1 MTSCTSSEKIMD
13 ALSLLD
19 EDMAEEVGRLRG
31 RRPKKPSFMRYGM
44 IAAGFCV
51 TLLCV
56 LQLVPLMGRVP
67 EDGVTGGGGQE
78 DVSLENAGTNNSLT
92 DTGLGSIFPTVSE
105 SEDVTAG
112 NESKKPEA
120 DEEDESQSGETGS
133 VSDDEENL
141 GGGTEGM
148 PGDEPLPAL
157 NLRVEGYDGDTVVCT
172 VVGNEG
178 CTFYPVGNVVVLRF
192 DFWEGEP
199 VTETSFTRGGVYSV
213 LFTVGYDSSDENTLY
228 AVIAYQ
234 LEE

>member
-13 ALSLLD
+13 ALSFLD

-105 SEDVTAG
+105 SDEGSEGETAEDISASD
-112 NESKKPEA
+112 ESLDGGMEGIGDEKPSIKVRVDDFTDGMPLCTVVENVDTDIFPVGTNLFISFEKWKDAHYQKIKPE
-120 DEEDESQSGETGS
+120 DLT
-133 VSDDEENL
+133 V
-141 GGGTEGM
+141 GM
-148 PGDEPLPAL
+148 EIC
-157 NLRVEGYDGDTVVCT
+157 VMFTGYDGDTIFAVMLY
-172 VVGNEG
+172 E
-178 CTFYPVGNVVVLRF
+178 
-192 DFWEGEP
+192 
-199 VTETSFTRGGVYSV
+199 TE
-213 LFTVGYDSSDENTLY
+213 E
-228 AVIAYQ
+228 
-234 LEE
+234 

>member
-105 SEDVTAG
+105 SDEGSEGETAEDISA
-112 NESKKPEA
+112 S
-120 DEEDESQSGETGS
+120 DESL
-133 VSDDEENL
+133 D
-141 GGGTEGM
+141 GGTEGI
-148 PGDEPLPAL
+148 GDEKPSIKVRVDDFTDGMPLCTVVENVDTDIFPVGT
-157 NLRVEGYDGDTVVCT
+157 NLFISFEKWKDAHYQKIKPEDLTVGMEICVMFTGYDGDTIFAVMLY
-172 VVGNEG
+172 E
-178 CTFYPVGNVVVLRF
+178 
-192 DFWEGEP
+192 
-199 VTETSFTRGGVYSV
+199 TE
-213 LFTVGYDSSDENTLY
+213 E
-228 AVIAYQ
+228 
-234 LEE
+234 

>member
-92 DTGLGSIFPTVSE
+92 DTGLGSISPTVSE
-105 SEDVTAG
+105 S
-112 NESKKPEA
+112 
-120 DEEDESQSGETGS
+120 DEGSEGETAEDIS
-133 VSDDEENL
+133 ESDDSL
-141 GGGTEGM
+141 GGGMEGIGDEKPSIKVRVDDFTDGM
-148 PGDEPLPAL
+148 PLCTVVENVDTDIFPVGT
-157 NLRVEGYDGDTVVCT
+157 NLFISFEKWKDADYQKIKPEDLTVGMEICVMFTGYDGDTIFAVMLY
-172 VVGNEG
+172 E
-178 CTFYPVGNVVVLRF
+178 
-192 DFWEGEP
+192 
-199 VTETSFTRGGVYSV
+199 TE
-213 LFTVGYDSSDENTLY
+213 E
-228 AVIAYQ
+228 
-234 LEE
+234 

>member
-13 ALSLLD
+13 ALSFLD

-105 SEDVTAG
+105 SDEGSEGVTAEDISASD
-112 NESKKPEA
+112 ESLDGGMEGIGDEKPSIKVRVDDFTDGMPLCTVVENVDTDIFPVGTNLFISFEKWKDAHYQKIKPE
-120 DEEDESQSGETGS
+120 DLT
-133 VSDDEENL
+133 V
-141 GGGTEGM
+141 GM
-148 PGDEPLPAL
+148 EIC
-157 NLRVEGYDGDTVVCT
+157 VMFTGYDGDTIFAVMLY
-172 VVGNEG
+172 E
-178 CTFYPVGNVVVLRF
+178 
-192 DFWEGEP
+192 
-199 VTETSFTRGGVYSV
+199 TE
-213 LFTVGYDSSDENTLY
+213 E
-228 AVIAYQ
+228 
-234 LEE
+234 

>member
-78 DVSLENAGTNNSLT
+78 DVSLESAGTNNSLT

-105 SEDVTAG
+105 SDEGSEGETAEDISASD
-112 NESKKPEA
+112 ESLDGGMEGIGDEKPSIKVRVDDFTDGMPLCTVVENVDTDIFPVGTNLFISFEKWKDADYQKIKPE
-120 DEEDESQSGETGS
+120 DLT
-133 VSDDEENL
+133 V
-141 GGGTEGM
+141 GM
-148 PGDEPLPAL
+148 EIC
-157 NLRVEGYDGDTVVCT
+157 VMFTGYDGDTIFAVMLY
-172 VVGNEG
+172 E
-178 CTFYPVGNVVVLRF
+178 
-192 DFWEGEP
+192 
-199 VTETSFTRGGVYSV
+199 TE
-213 LFTVGYDSSDENTLY
+213 E
-228 AVIAYQ
+228 
-234 LEE
+234 

>member
-13 ALSLLD
+13 ALSFLD

-105 SEDVTAG
+105 SDEGSEGETAEDISASDDSLDGEMEGIGDEKPSIKVRVDDFTDGMPLCTVVENVDTDIFPVGTNLFISFEKWKDADYQ
-112 NESKKPEA
+112 KIKPE
-120 DEEDESQSGETGS
+120 DLT
-133 VSDDEENL
+133 V
-141 GGGTEGM
+141 GM
-148 PGDEPLPAL
+148 EIC
-157 NLRVEGYDGDTVVCT
+157 VMFTGYDGDTIFAVMLY
-172 VVGNEG
+172 E
-178 CTFYPVGNVVVLRF
+178 
-192 DFWEGEP
+192 
-199 VTETSFTRGGVYSV
+199 TE
-213 LFTVGYDSSDENTLY
+213 E
-228 AVIAYQ
+228 
-234 LEE
+234 

>member
-105 SEDVTAG
+105 S
-112 NESKKPEA
+112 
-120 DEEDESQSGETGS
+120 DEGSEGETAEDIS
-133 VSDDEENL
+133 ESDDSL
-141 GGGTEGM
+141 GGGMEGIGDEKPSIKVRVDDFTDGM
-148 PGDEPLPAL
+148 PLCTVVENVDTDIFPVGT
-157 NLRVEGYDGDTVVCT
+157 NLFISFEKWKDADYQKIKPEDLTVGMEICVMFTGYDGDTIFAVM
-172 VVGNEG
+172 
-178 CTFYPVGNVVVLRF
+178 
-192 DFWEGEP
+192 
-199 VTETSFTRGGVYSV
+199 
-213 LFTVGYDSSDENTLY
+213 LY
-228 AVIAYQ
+228 
-234 LEE
+234 E

>member
-19 EDMAEEVGRLRG
+19 EDMVEEVGRLRG

-92 DTGLGSIFPTVSE
+92 DTGLGSISPTVSE
-105 SEDVTAG
+105 SDEGSEGETAEDISA
-112 NESKKPEA
+112 S
-120 DEEDESQSGETGS
+120 DESL
-133 VSDDEENL
+133 D
-141 GGGTEGM
+141 GGTEGI
-148 PGDEPLPAL
+148 GDEKPSIKVRVDDFTDGMPLCTVVENVDTDIFPVGT
-157 NLRVEGYDGDTVVCT
+157 NLFISFEKWKDADYQKIKPEDLTVGMEICVMFTGYDGDTIFAVMLY
-172 VVGNEG
+172 E
-178 CTFYPVGNVVVLRF
+178 
-192 DFWEGEP
+192 
-199 VTETSFTRGGVYSV
+199 TE
-213 LFTVGYDSSDENTLY
+213 E
-228 AVIAYQ
+228 
-234 LEE
+234 

>member
-67 EDGVTGGGGQE
+67 EDGITDGGGQE

-92 DTGLGSIFPTVSE
+92 DTDLGSISPTVSE
-105 SEDVTAG
+105 S
-112 NESKKPEA
+112 
-120 DEEDESQSGETGS
+120 DEGSEGETAEDIS
-133 VSDDEENL
+133 ESDDSL
-141 GGGTEGM
+141 GGGMEGIGDEKPSIKVRVDDFTDGM
-148 PGDEPLPAL
+148 PLCTVVENVDTDIFPVGT
-157 NLRVEGYDGDTVVCT
+157 NLFISFEKWKDADYQKIKPEDLTVGMEICVMFTGYDGDTIFAVM
-172 VVGNEG
+172 
-178 CTFYPVGNVVVLRF
+178 
-192 DFWEGEP
+192 
-199 VTETSFTRGGVYSV
+199 
-213 LFTVGYDSSDENTLY
+213 LY
-228 AVIAYQ
+228 
-234 LEE
+234 E

>member
-92 DTGLGSIFPTVSE
+92 DTGLGSISPTVSE
-105 SEDVTAG
+105 SDEGSEGETAEDISA
-112 NESKKPEA
+112 S
-120 DEEDESQSGETGS
+120 DES
-133 VSDDEENL
+133 L
-141 GGGTEGM
+141 GGGMEGI
-148 PGDEPLPAL
+148 GDEKPSIKVRVDDFTDGVPLCTVVENVDTDIFPVGT
-157 NLRVEGYDGDTVVCT
+157 NLFISFEKWKDADYQKIKPEDLTVGMEICVMFTGYDGDTIFAVMLY
-172 VVGNEG
+172 E
-178 CTFYPVGNVVVLRF
+178 
-192 DFWEGEP
+192 
-199 VTETSFTRGGVYSV
+199 TE
-213 LFTVGYDSSDENTLY
+213 E
-228 AVIAYQ
+228 
-234 LEE
+234 

>member
-92 DTGLGSIFPTVSE
+92 DTGLGSISPTVSE
-105 SEDVTAG
+105 SDEGSESETAEDISA
-112 NESKKPEA
+112 S
-120 DEEDESQSGETGS
+120 DES
-133 VSDDEENL
+133 L
-141 GGGTEGM
+141 GGGMEGIGDEKPSIKVRVDDFTDGM
-148 PGDEPLPAL
+148 PLCTVVENVDTDIFPVGT
-157 NLRVEGYDGDTVVCT
+157 NLFISFEKWKDADYQKIKPEDLTVGMEICVMFTGYDGDTIFAVMLY
-172 VVGNEG
+172 E
-178 CTFYPVGNVVVLRF
+178 
-192 DFWEGEP
+192 
-199 VTETSFTRGGVYSV
+199 TE
-213 LFTVGYDSSDENTLY
+213 E
-228 AVIAYQ
+228 
-234 LEE
+234 

>member
-13 ALSLLD
+13 ALSFLD

-105 SEDVTAG
+105 S
-112 NESKKPEA
+112 
-120 DEEDESQSGETGS
+120 DEGSEGETAEDIS
-133 VSDDEENL
+133 ASDEGEDSL
-141 GGGTEGM
+141 GGGMEGVGDEKPSIKVRVDDFTDGM
-148 PGDEPLPAL
+148 PLCTVVENVDTDIFPVGT
-157 NLRVEGYDGDTVVCT
+157 NLFISFEKWKDADYQKIKPEDLTVGMEICVMFTGYDGDTIFAVMLY
-172 VVGNEG
+172 E
-178 CTFYPVGNVVVLRF
+178 
-192 DFWEGEP
+192 
-199 VTETSFTRGGVYSV
+199 TE
-213 LFTVGYDSSDENTLY
+213 E
-228 AVIAYQ
+228 
-234 LEE
+234 

>member
-67 EDGVTGGGGQE
+67 EDGITDGGGQE

-92 DTGLGSIFPTVSE
+92 DTGLGSISPTVSE
-105 SEDVTAG
+105 S
-112 NESKKPEA
+112 
-120 DEEDESQSGETGS
+120 DEGSEGETAEDIS
-133 VSDDEENL
+133 ESDDSL
-141 GGGTEGM
+141 GGGMEGIGDEKPSIKVRVDDFTDGM
-148 PGDEPLPAL
+148 PLCTVVENVDTDIFPVGT
-157 NLRVEGYDGDTVVCT
+157 NLFISFEKWKDADYQKIKPEDLTVGMEICVMFTGYDGDTIFAVM
-172 VVGNEG
+172 
-178 CTFYPVGNVVVLRF
+178 
-192 DFWEGEP
+192 
-199 VTETSFTRGGVYSV
+199 
-213 LFTVGYDSSDENTLY
+213 LY
-228 AVIAYQ
+228 
-234 LEE
+234 E

>member
-105 SEDVTAG
+105 SDEGSEGETAEDISA
-112 NESKKPEA
+112 S
-120 DEEDESQSGETGS
+120 DESL
-133 VSDDEENL
+133 D
-141 GGGTEGM
+141 GGTEGI
-148 PGDEPLPAL
+148 GDEQPSIKVRVDDFTDGMPLCTVVENVDTDIFPVGTNLFISFEKWKDAGYQTIKPEDL
-157 NLRVEGYDGDTVVCT
+157 TVGMELRVMFSGYDGDIIFAVMLY
-172 VVGNEG
+172 E
-178 CTFYPVGNVVVLRF
+178 
-192 DFWEGEP
+192 
-199 VTETSFTRGGVYSV
+199 TE
-213 LFTVGYDSSDENTLY
+213 E
-228 AVIAYQ
+228 
-234 LEE
+234 

>member
-13 ALSLLD
+13 ALSFLD

-56 LQLVPLMGRVP
+56 LQLMPLMGRVP

-105 SEDVTAG
+105 SDEGSEGETAEDISA
-112 NESKKPEA
+112 S
-120 DEEDESQSGETGS
+120 DESL
-133 VSDDEENL
+133 D
-141 GGGTEGM
+141 GGTEGI
-148 PGDEPLPAL
+148 GDEKPSIKVRVDDFTDGMPLCTVVENVDTDIFPVGT
-157 NLRVEGYDGDTVVCT
+157 NLFISFEKWKDAHYQKIKPEDLTVGMEICVMFTGYDGDTIFAVMLY
-172 VVGNEG
+172 E
-178 CTFYPVGNVVVLRF
+178 
-192 DFWEGEP
+192 
-199 VTETSFTRGGVYSV
+199 TE
-213 LFTVGYDSSDENTLY
+213 E
-228 AVIAYQ
+228 
-234 LEE
+234 

>member
-92 DTGLGSIFPTVSE
+92 DTGLGSISPTVSE
-105 SEDVTAG
+105 SDEGSEGETAEDISA
-112 NESKKPEA
+112 S
-120 DEEDESQSGETGS
+120 DES
-133 VSDDEENL
+133 L
-141 GGGTEGM
+141 GGGMEGI
-148 PGDEPLPAL
+148 GDEKPSLKVRIEGFDGELAYCTVVENVDTDIFPVGT
-157 NLRVEGYDGDTVVCT
+157 NLFISFEKWKDADYQKIKPEDLTVGMEICVMFTGYDGDTIFAVMLY
-172 VVGNEG
+172 E
-178 CTFYPVGNVVVLRF
+178 
-192 DFWEGEP
+192 
-199 VTETSFTRGGVYSV
+199 TE
-213 LFTVGYDSSDENTLY
+213 E
-228 AVIAYQ
+228 
-234 LEE
+234 

>member
-67 EDGVTGGGGQE
+67 EDGVTGSGGQE

-92 DTGLGSIFPTVSE
+92 DTGLGSISPTVSE
-105 SEDVTAG
+105 S
-112 NESKKPEA
+112 
-120 DEEDESQSGETGS
+120 DEGSEGETAEDIS
-133 VSDDEENL
+133 ESDDSL
-141 GGGTEGM
+141 GGGMEGIGDEKPSIKVRVDDFTDGM
-148 PGDEPLPAL
+148 PLCTVVENVDTDIFPVGT
-157 NLRVEGYDGDTVVCT
+157 NLFISFEKWKDADYQKIKPEDLTVGMEICVMFTGYDGDTIFAVMLY
-172 VVGNEG
+172 E
-178 CTFYPVGNVVVLRF
+178 
-192 DFWEGEP
+192 
-199 VTETSFTRGGVYSV
+199 TE
-213 LFTVGYDSSDENTLY
+213 E
-228 AVIAYQ
+228 
-234 LEE
+234 

>member
-13 ALSLLD
+13 ALSFLD

-67 EDGVTGGGGQE
+67 EDGITVGGGQE

-105 SEDVTAG
+105 SDEGSEGETAEDISASD
-112 NESKKPEA
+112 ESLEGGMVGSGDEKHSIKFRVDDFTDGMPRCNGVENVDTDIFPVGTNLFISFEKWKDADYQKIKPE
-120 DEEDESQSGETGS
+120 DLT
-133 VSDDEENL
+133 V
-141 GGGTEGM
+141 GM
-148 PGDEPLPAL
+148 EIC
-157 NLRVEGYDGDTVVCT
+157 VMFTGYDGDTIFAVMLY
-172 VVGNEG
+172 E
-178 CTFYPVGNVVVLRF
+178 
-192 DFWEGEP
+192 
-199 VTETSFTRGGVYSV
+199 TE
-213 LFTVGYDSSDENTLY
+213 E
-228 AVIAYQ
+228 
-234 LEE
+234 

>member
-1 MTSCTSSEKIMD
+1 MTGEWIMN
-13 ALSLLD
+13 ALDLLD
-19 EDMAEEVGRLRG
+19 EDMALEVAKLRAKKKK
-31 RRPKKPSFMRYGM
+31 RPVLWRYGM

-67 EDGVTGGGGQE
+67 EDGVTGGGQE

-92 DTGLGSIFPTVSE
+92 DTGLGSISPTVSE

-141 GGGTEGM
+141 GEGTEGM

-157 NLRVEGYDGDTVVCT
+157 NLRIEGYDGNTVVCT

-192 DFWEGEP
+192 GFHLLRRPPASWIRFLP
-199 VTETSFTRGGVYSV
+199 
-213 LFTVGYDSSDENTLY
+213 
-228 AVIAYQ
+228 
-234 LEE
+234 

>member
-78 DVSLENAGTNNSLT
+78 DVSLENAGTYNSLT
-92 DTGLGSIFPTVSE
+92 DTGLGSISPTVSE
-105 SEDVTAG
+105 S
-112 NESKKPEA
+112 
-120 DEEDESQSGETGS
+120 DEGSEGETAEDIS
-133 VSDDEENL
+133 ESDDSL
-141 GGGTEGM
+141 GGGMEGIGDEKPSIKVRVDDFTDGM
-148 PGDEPLPAL
+148 PLCTVVENVDTDIFPVGT
-157 NLRVEGYDGDTVVCT
+157 NLFISFEKWKDADYQKIKPEDLTVGMEICVMFTGYDGDTIFAVMLY
-172 VVGNEG
+172 E
-178 CTFYPVGNVVVLRF
+178 
-192 DFWEGEP
+192 
-199 VTETSFTRGGVYSV
+199 TE
-213 LFTVGYDSSDENTLY
+213 E
-228 AVIAYQ
+228 
-234 LEE
+234 

>member
-92 DTGLGSIFPTVSE
+92 DTGLGSISPTVSE
-105 SEDVTAG
+105 SDEGSEGETAEDIS
-112 NESKKPEA
+112 ES
-120 DEEDESQSGETGS
+120 DES
-133 VSDDEENL
+133 L
-141 GGGTEGM
+141 GGGMEGIGDEKPSIKVRVDDFTDGM
-148 PGDEPLPAL
+148 PLCTVVENVDTDIFPVGT
-157 NLRVEGYDGDTVVCT
+157 NLFISFEKWKDADYQKIKPEDLTVGMEICVMFTGYDGDTIFAVMLY
-172 VVGNEG
+172 E
-178 CTFYPVGNVVVLRF
+178 
-192 DFWEGEP
+192 
-199 VTETSFTRGGVYSV
+199 TE
-213 LFTVGYDSSDENTLY
+213 E
-228 AVIAYQ
+228 
-234 LEE
+234 

>member
-92 DTGLGSIFPTVSE
+92 YTGLGSIFPTVSE
-105 SEDVTAG
+105 SDDGSEGETAEDISA
-112 NESKKPEA
+112 S
-120 DEEDESQSGETGS
+120 DESL
-133 VSDDEENL
+133 D
-141 GGGTEGM
+141 GGTEGI
-148 PGDEPLPAL
+148 GDEQPSIKVRVDDFTDGMPLCTVVENVDTDIFPVGTNLFISFEKWKDAGYQTIKPEDL
-157 NLRVEGYDGDTVVCT
+157 TVGMELRVMFSGYDGDIIFAVMLY
-172 VVGNEG
+172 E
-178 CTFYPVGNVVVLRF
+178 
-192 DFWEGEP
+192 
-199 VTETSFTRGGVYSV
+199 TE
-213 LFTVGYDSSDENTLY
+213 E
-228 AVIAYQ
+228 
-234 LEE
+234 

>member
-92 DTGLGSIFPTVSE
+92 DTGLGSISPTVSE
-105 SEDVTAG
+105 SDEGSEGETAEDIS
-112 NESKKPEA
+112 ESDDNLCGGMEGIGDEKPSIKVRVDDFTDGMPLCTVVENVDTDIFPVGTNLFISFEKWKDADYQKIKPE
-120 DEEDESQSGETGS
+120 DLT
-133 VSDDEENL
+133 V
-141 GGGTEGM
+141 GM
-148 PGDEPLPAL
+148 EIC
-157 NLRVEGYDGDTVVCT
+157 VMFTGYDGDTIFAVMLY
-172 VVGNEG
+172 E
-178 CTFYPVGNVVVLRF
+178 
-192 DFWEGEP
+192 
-199 VTETSFTRGGVYSV
+199 TE
-213 LFTVGYDSSDENTLY
+213 E
-228 AVIAYQ
+228 
-234 LEE
+234 